1 MQKNP
6 NLVRYYS
13 GYTEDIMYRIV
24 SCADEAAE
32 ISWLPWKYFWFDE
45 DDYDTAIVAQL
56 GPDGAFYFFH
66 VRPTSCSPPT
76 PSSNDVPGLA
86 AFRLFASQIP
96 VSKEDS

>member
-1 MQKNP
+1 
-6 NLVRYYS
+6 
-13 GYTEDIMYRIV
+13 MYRIV

-66 VRPTSCSPPT
+66 VRPTSCSPPPDTT
-76 PSSNDVPGLA
+76 PSSDDVPGLA

-96 VSKEDS
+96 VSKEEAMSRKARRRAAKQ

>member
-1 MQKNP
+1 MH
-6 NLVRYYS
+6 
-13 GYTEDIMYRIV
+13 RIV

-66 VRPTSCSPPT
+66 VRPTSFSPPPT
-76 PSSNDVPGLA
+76 AIPNNDDVPGLA

-96 VSKEDS
+96 ASTDQALSRKARRRAAKQ